1 MAEGT
6 GKKYF
11 DGRMN
16 PRKDWQVRAIRV
28 HQEGRVDTDAIPT
41 HRVNAAFQEH
51 ASAQEREAALDH
63 AASNIKRTRSQAMR
77 HAKDFGHFPSDYHP
91 TDRDLILNTYQDQEF
106 CKSVIDRILMDR
118 ISEALD
124 RESGNTLAEVVE
136 FYENKLSQG
145 ATPEEYLAAYSLA
158 HDAEKNFDEGYERLY
173 NAAEI
178 SGEANPW
185 EEYQRLLR
193 SGRLNLRQF
202 GNDLIAEYRKHIPD
216 LENRYQAQELVKD
229 YVNSFADSR
238 IKAMQEKIR
247 GYDLLLQDKLIGAE
261 AKGDMQSWKRI
272 TIQHA
277 KAVVEVR
284 ERIEKAE
291 RWKKSLTLGS
301 YGDPYKALIAIQTHG
316 RRFSKDFGDMEY
328 AVVEM
333 QKRLHRQ
340 RGLSAQTIHRRQTT
354 LQALHVTAGKKIP
367 PGLQEAI
374 RRSKIAAGL
383 EVGRNARKL
392 EDRKTPPAIPTTKR
406 VGRPA
411 PWSPGKQNSDR
422 TNARQSQKPEPAKSG
437 AGSTVPKKVGKK
449 SIFSRGVALVK
460 GMRGMSID

>member
-16 PRKDWQVRAIRV
+16 PRKDWQVKAIRG
-28 HQEGRVDTDAIPT
+28 HQEGRSDVEAIPA
-41 HRVNAAFQEH
+41 HRVNAVFREH
-51 ASAQEREAALDH
+51 ASVQEREAALEH
-63 AASNIKRTRSQAMR
+63 AAGNIKRTRSQAMR
-77 HAKDFGHFPSDYHP
+77 YAKDFGYFPSDYLP

-106 CKSVIDRILMDR
+106 CKSVIDRILIDR

-124 RESGNTLAEVVE
+124 RENGHTLAEVVE
-136 FYENKLSQG
+136 FYENQLSRG
-145 ATPEEYLAAYSLA
+145 ASPEEYLTAYKLA
-158 HDAEKNFDEGYERLY
+158 HDAEQKFDERYERLY

-178 SGEANPW
+178 SGDANPW

-193 SGRLNLRQF
+193 SGRLNLREF
-202 GNDLIAEYRKHIPD
+202 GNNLIDEYRKHIPD
-216 LENRYQAQELVKD
+216 LENRFQAQELVKD

-247 GYDLLLQDKLIGAE
+247 SFDLLLQDKLIGAE
-261 AKGDMQSWKRI
+261 AKGDMQSWKRA

-277 KAVVEVR
+277 KAVAEVQ

-301 YGDPYKALIAIQTHG
+301 YGDPYKALITIQKHG
-316 RRFSKDFGDMEY
+316 NRFSKDFGNIEHT
-328 AVVEM
+328 VVEM
-333 QKRLHRQ
+333 QKRLQRQ

-392 EDRKTPPAIPTTKR
+392 EDRKAPPTIPTTKR

-411 PWSPGKQNSDR
+411 SWSPGKENHER
-422 TNARQSQKPEPAKSG
+422 TPSRQAGKSLPTQPG
-437 AGSTVPKKVGKK
+437 AGSNAPKNPEKK
-449 SIFSRGVALVK
+449 SIFSRGVALVR